1 MRTTIFLVLVLIF
14 YSCQKKKSEKNQST
28 DLKTETKIIKSEK
41 LVLKDTIVYLSGDN
55 DLALIKLTLIPNG
68 TFDFYMSIYPD
79 SMQDSEPES
88 DIITA
93 NGNWSGNKKNVS
105 LNFAER
111 KKDTLNLNDI
121 FDANYKEG
129 NEFEIINKN
138 TIEIDYS
145 LDKLNIW
152 GIGCY
157 KTEQKENLE
166 IAYNW
171 DYIKSK
177 SSSITKSFDIENLDI
192 YKLSEIPKEFL
203 ELFIEGEKIKFGF
216 PETLPI
222 NYPSEFRFYQ
232 YKEYNNFYFFNFIH
246 ANEYCCKTVYGVSM
260 DKTDLKVINIAVF
273 GLTGGD
279 GGWSEN
285 DTGNW
290 KNDSIFTINK
300 AQFNDDDLSENQNK
314 YEIDTLFAEIKIN
327 EKGIFNWKVIDSVEY
342 QNGIKLK

>member
-1 MRTTIFLVLVLIF
+1 MRKSIFLLLILIAH
-14 YSCQKKKSEKNQST
+14 SCQKKKSEKTQST
-28 DLKTETKIIKSEK
+28 ELNTETEVIKSEK
-41 LVLKDTIVYLSGDN
+41 LMLNDTIVYLSGDN

-68 TFDFYMSIYPD
+68 TFDFYMSIYPEP
-79 SMQDSEPES
+79 MQNAEPES
-88 DIITA
+88 DIINS
-93 NGNWSGNKKNVS
+93 NGTWIGNEKTVL
-105 LNFAER
+105 LNFSER
-111 KKDTLNLNDI
+111 KKDTLNLNDL
-121 FDANYKEG
+121 FDSNYKEE
-129 NEFEIINKN
+129 NEFKVIDQN
-138 TIEIDYS
+138 TVEIDYT

-157 KTEQKENLE
+157 KTEHKESIE

-171 DYIKSK
+171 EYIKSK
-177 SSSITKSFDIENLDI
+177 SSQLAKSFDIENLDI

-203 ELFIEGEKIKFGF
+203 ELFIEDKRIEFGF

-222 NYPSEFRFYQ
+222 NYPTEFRFYQ

-246 ANEYCCKTVYGVSM
+246 ANEYCCKTVYGVSI

-290 KNDSIFTINK
+290 ENDSLFAITK
-300 AQFNDDDLSENQNK
+300 AQFNDDDLSQNQNE
-314 YEIDTLFAEIKIN
+314 YEIDTLFAEIRIN
-327 EKGIFNWKVIDSVEY
+327 EKGVFNWRNIDSVKY
-342 QNGIKLK
+342 RNGIKLK